1 MLRPKSSGYS
11 CIAKRVIGL
20 EKSCRAAVISDGPL
34 HRLLYAYFCDRG
46 THVIDME
53 DVA

>member
-20 EKSCRAAVISDGPL
+20 EKSCKTGISDKPL
-34 HRLLYAYFCDRG
+34 HILYAYFCDCG